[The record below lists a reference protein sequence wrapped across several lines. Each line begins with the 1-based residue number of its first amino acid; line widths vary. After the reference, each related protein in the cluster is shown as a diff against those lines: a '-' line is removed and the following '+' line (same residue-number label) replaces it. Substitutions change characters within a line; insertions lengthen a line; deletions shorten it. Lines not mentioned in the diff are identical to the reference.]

1 MWAAWVQCA
10 AENSSLPPAVAAWVW
25 AIIAAMF
32 CLQTLRQAHAL
43 IRWMLACFV
52 LAMGVAVAAP
62 VVNPQAL
69 SLVCSAGGNVK
80 LVVQDDAG
88 DSLPMALAHTLDCV
102 MCLPAGAPPAS
113 TAAALPLQ
121 TLGEV
126 LRALAPQAVT
136 WRTAA
141 PASARGP
148 PHTA

>member
-1 MWAAWVQCA
+1 M
-10 AENSSLPPAVAAWVW
+10 SP
-25 AIIAAMF
+25 
-32 CLQTLRQAHAL
+32 LQTLRQAHAL

-69 SLVCSAGGNVK
+69 SLVCSAGGSVK

-88 DSLPMALAHTLDCV
+88 GSAPMALAHTLDCV